1 MTFVIQNAG
10 TSAVGPSGGGLGY
23 GPDNVT
29 NPSNSANSPVGK
41 SVAVKF
47 DIVNNAGEGTNST
60 GLYQNGASPTVQ
72 AVTLTGGVNLRSGDT
87 FKAHITYNGTTLTL
101 TLTDQVNTSLTFT
114 TSWTVNIPSV
124 VGGSTAYVGFTGGT
138 GASVANQDIITWTYS
153 SGATQT
159 KTPIV
164 YQTTTLSAVS
174 SGPTFR
180 QFADPVF
187 PDGTGTI
194 IDATKVGDYVTFTV
208 NVPTAGVYDVQL
220 SYKTINTRGISQLSI
235 NGTNIGSTLDE
246 YLSSAILKTFDYS
259 SFNFAAAGNYSFKFL
274 VTGKN
279 AASSGYTVCFDDIT
293 LTPQ

>member
-1 MTFVIQNAG
+1 
-10 TSAVGPSGGGLGY
+10 VGPSGGGLGY

-47 DIVNNAGEGTNST
+47 DIVSNAGEGTNST
-60 GLYQNGASPTVQ
+60 GMYQNGASPTVP
-72 AVTLTGGVNLRSGDT
+72 AVTPTGGVNLRSGDT
-87 FKAHITYNGTTLTL
+87 FKAHITYDGTTLTL
-101 TLTDQVNTSLTFT
+101 TLTDQVNTSQTFT
-114 TSWTVNIPSV
+114 TSWTVNVPSV

-159 KTPIV
+159 KTPLV

-208 NVPTAGVYDVQL
+208 NVPTAGVYDLQL

-235 NGTNIGSTLDE
+235 NGTNVGSTLDE
-246 YLSSAILKTFDYS
+246 YLSSAMLKTFDYGT
-259 SFNFAAAGNYSFKFL
+259 FNFAAAGNYSFKFL